1 MTVREG
7 TRVVLGDP
15 VAGVLANAQHS
26 LDAGDL
32 AGAVH
37 ALDGLAGPAAA
48 AVKPWRDQAQ
58 SLLDAHAAL
67 AKLAAKEG

>member
-15 VAGVLANAQHS
+15 VAGVLAQAQHS

-32 AGAVH
+32 AGSVQ

-48 AVKPWRDQAQ
+48 AIKPWRDQAQ
-58 SLLDAHAAL
+58 SLLDARAAL
-67 AKLAAKEG
+67 AKLSATEG